1 MQEIRTP
8 TVDDM
13 ARGSR
18 GFTWQAADGATF
30 SGLEWESCNG
40 AARANVL
47 CIHGLSGAAC
57 DFGPLA
63 RRLADEGCRVCAI
76 NLRGQGND
84 PDPSRRGHFLDPA
97 TWRADLAAFADACL
111 DGDAPL
117 FVIGESMGSLVA
129 VDAVAHGA
137 LKPRRLVI
145 SVPVTE
151 MRAPTPGWLVA
162 LLHRIAG
169 IFPRMKLSPLRFV
182 HGGTA
187 TPRLTANDA
196 YMAYLQ
202 TAPHRVGGFTL
213 GFLSRFHNFMQ
224 SVRVSAADIHVP
236 TLMLSGGHDIFI
248 RPDQSRAF
256 FKTLGCGEKK
266 YQFYPRGHHLLW
278 HDTDSDD
285 VIARIGAWILEGQA
299 PHRPGPSCH

>member
-1 MQEIRTP
+1 MQDTRTP

-13 ARGSR
+13 AHGSR
-18 GFTWQAADGATF
+18 GFTWKAPDGATF
-30 SGLEWESCNG
+30 GGLVWEPDKI
-40 AARANVL
+40 AVRADVL

-63 RRLADEGCRVCAI
+63 RRLADEGCRVYAI

-97 TWRADLAAFADACL
+97 TWRADLTAFADTCL
-111 DGDAPL
+111 DGDTPL

-137 LKPRRLVI
+137 LKPRRLVL

-151 MRAPTPGWLVA
+151 IRTPTPGWLVA
-162 LLHRIAG
+162 LLHRTAR

-182 HGGTA
+182 HSGT
-187 TPRLTANDA
+187 TLPRLTADDS

-213 GFLSRFHNFMQ
+213 EFLSHFHGFMQ
-224 SVRVSAADIHVP
+224 SVRMSAPHIRVP

-248 RPDQSRAF
+248 RPEQSRAF
-256 FKTLGCGEKK
+256 FETLGCGEKK
-266 YQFYPRGHHLLW
+266 HQFYPRGHHLLW
-278 HDTDSDD
+278 HDADSDD
-285 VIARIGAWILEGQA
+285 VISRIGTWILEEQPTKLNHGL
-299 PHRPGPSCH
+299 